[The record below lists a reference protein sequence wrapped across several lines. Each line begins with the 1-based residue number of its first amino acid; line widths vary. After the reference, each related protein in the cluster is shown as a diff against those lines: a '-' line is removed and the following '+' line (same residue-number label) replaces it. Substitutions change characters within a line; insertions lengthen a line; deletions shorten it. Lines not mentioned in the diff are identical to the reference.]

1 MRQIFR
7 LLPFFC
13 LPASFAWNGGVDKP
27 GTAMMVRDGQPAAVI
42 VTPAGQSRAEQYAAA
57 ELQKY
62 LEKISGARLEIVPE
76 NQVKAEKGLGPESS
90 RIFIGRCR
98 ESAPLYNMLRRK
110 DADAFAVKVER
121 QQIGEMVRPGQW
133 DDRPGNWH
141 DVFLV
146 GASGRGTV
154 YAVYDFLERD
164 LGCRWLAP
172 GEVWEEIPQTNTVAA
187 ATGARMEEPVMKY
200 RQDNSLDHS
209 DWGLKQK
216 ANICRRIAWPFA
228 WMDRRYREVEPLPV
242 ELRGWE
248 GVHDAPR
255 IAWGVSAE
263 NPEWFA
269 ADQAGARYV
278 GYEHEKI
285 KGQICFSNPEVRDL
299 LADRLSQLLRER
311 PELDFVEV
319 GCEDGLPRNY
329 CHCGKCL
336 DWDAINAV
344 ERGKRGMH
352 THRWLALVNAVAKQ
366 LAESDPAKKLVAAAY
381 ATYQEPP
388 DPEVIKPDPN
398 VIIMYWSW
406 YGCRVHGYDHAGESS
421 LHTMPR
427 KWIEAWSGITPGGMI
442 MSEYVSRSSMDGMVG
457 ANPARFINDMR
468 YLQRH
473 GFAGYNAFDSP
484 IPWGI
489 QTVNRYAIAKAMW
502 NPGVDPETLIRDFC
516 DHAFHAASGHMQQ
529 FINTIEN
536 AMQTAACQHCYAT
549 SWMTPATMQAAR
561 RRLDAAH
568 AAAEGDPAVAPR
580 LREYEWHFR
589 YSEMA
594 GPAYNL
600 GLQAMAT
607 RKTDLN
613 PEILRKAIK
622 LGEAALAYRKAMLEK
637 HPGARFPTGHRLCN
651 HAGEDGDW
659 RKLLAEIEPPR
670 KPDAG
675 TGDGRI

>member
-1 MRQIFR
+1 MRNVF
-7 LLPFFC
+7 
-13 LPASFAWNGGVDKP
+13 LPAAALCALLASGVAMRAP
-27 GTAMMVRDGQPAAVI
+27 GAEEAVI
-42 VTPAGQSRAEQYAAA
+42 VKEGRAMAVIVAADDAGRAEQYAAA

-406 YGCRVHGYDHAGESS
+406 ANCRVHGYEHLREDENRLPEMESHAQSRAW
-421 LHTMPR
+421 L
-427 KWIEAWSGITPGGMI
+427 EAWSGITPAGMI
-442 MSEYVSRSSMDGMVG
+442 ISEYVTRSAMDGMVG
-457 ANPARFINDMR
+457 TCPRRYVNDMR
-468 YLQRH
+468 YLQKH
-473 GFAGYNAFDSP
+473 GFTGYNPFDDP
-484 IPWGI
+484 LQWGMRV
-489 QTVNRYAIAKAMW
+489 VNRYAIVKAMW
-502 NPGVDPETLIRDFC
+502 NPDVDPDTLMEDFC
-516 DHAFHAASGHMQQ
+516 NHAFHAGSSEMQA
-529 FINTIEN
+529 FIQGIEN
-536 AMQTAACQHCYAT
+536 AMQTAGCSHVSAT
-549 SWMTPATMQAAR
+549 SWMTPANMEAAKQH
-561 RRLDAAH
+561 LDAAQQ
-568 AAAEGDPAVAPR
+568 AAAGDAKALAR
-580 LREYEWHFR
+580 LGQIERNLR
-589 YSEMA
+589 YSELA
-594 GPAYNL
+594 GPAFEL
-600 GLQAMAT
+600 WFRVAKGERDPALM
-607 RKTDLN
+607 R
-613 PEILRKAIK
+613 EAIR
-622 LGEAALAYRKAMLEK
+622 LGEAALAYREEMRQKYPDENF
-637 HPGARFPTGHRLCN
+637 R
-651 HAGEDGDW
+651 AGFRMVDQ
-659 RKLLAEIEPPR
+659 
-670 KPDAG
+670 AG
-675 TGDGRI
+675 KDGRWHALLKQLEAEQKKAE